1 MRKKVIAICMCFTML
16 FGMLLVNNMGVKAE
30 GDIESQEQEVKDAFE
45 ISVTPRNA
53 MEAGKEVTFDICI
66 KNTTNKEL
74 RDITNIVHECVC
86 IIGDEKYSPKQFG
99 DWYNEEGKKMTAENL
114 FTIKPFAPGTSQTHK
129 LIGTLPDD
137 WGRKYFI
144 DIHIY
149 SYDYENKI
157 LYSGSTEYNVNGPV
171 QPTENEWKNLNYQGY
186 TLDVTAENPIKAGEP
201 ADFQIN
207 ITNRSG
213 VVQKVSWLNHFYHSD
228 NRKHELYPSADF
240 GILKDK
246 QGNTITEEEALEI
259 VFQPDETK
267 EFTLTGTI
275 PEDWNEYGRIMVEV
289 ISYGE
294 NGIWYE
300 TMAEH
305 YQKRSSIKD
314 ELRDNMNFSDINE
327 NEWYY
332 EAAKYVYE
340 RGIMTGTTATEFSPG
355 GILSRAQFATI
366 IYRIEEEPEA
376 EYDGTAFPDVADGA
390 FYTSPAMWAKSSGV
404 IGGYQDGRFGPA
416 DDITREQMAVMM
428 YRYAEMLGLD
438 TSARG
443 NMGEFPDAGQVSP
456 FAAEAMKWAVG
467 TGLIRGDQGMI
478 HPQGGAQRDQC
489 ATIVMR
495 FMDEVYSDYF

>member
-53 MEAGKEVTFDICI
+53 MEAGKEVILDIYV
-66 KNTTNKEL
+66 TNKTDREFENVGFNHNL
-74 RDITNIVHECVC
+74 TWVTGDGGAEWFGKLYDEDGTEILASQSTNRVFAA
-86 IIGDEKYSPKQFG
+86 GTTQKY
-99 DWYNEEGKKMTAENL
+99 
-114 FTIKPFAPGTSQTHK
+114 
-129 LIGTLPDD
+129 TLVGILPED
-137 WGRKYFI
+137 WGRKYCI
-144 DIHIY
+144 DINVNRIDRE
-149 SYDYENKI
+149 SNTI
-157 LYSGSTEYNVNGPV
+157 YSGSIEYGREEPIYPDDGGVN
-171 QPTENEWKNLNYQGY
+171 NRMDGY
-186 TLDVTAENPIKAGEP
+186 TVSLTTTSQIKAGEQVI
-201 ADFQIN
+201 FQVS

-213 VVQKVSWLNHFYHSD
+213 VVQKVRYLSHYYNPD
-228 NRKHELYPSADF
+228 NRAPGSDAVADF
-240 GILKDK
+240 GVLTDEQENI
-246 QGNTITEEEALEI
+246 ITEGEALEL
-259 VFQPDETK
+259 VFQPEETK
-267 EFTLTGTI
+267 KFTLTGTI
-275 PEDWNEYGRIMVEV
+275 PENWTECGQVMVWILSRGADGV
-289 ISYGE
+289 
-294 NGIWYE
+294 WYE
-300 TMAEH
+300 MMGA
-305 YQKRSSIKD
+305 YPKYDSIED
-314 ELRDNMNFSDINE
+314 IFEGDMNFSDIDE
-327 NEWYY
+327 NGWYY
-332 EAAKYVYE
+332 DAVKYVYE
-340 RGIMTGTTATEFSPG
+340 RGIMTGTTETEFSPG

-366 IYRIEEEPEA
+366 IYRMEGEPEA

-390 FYTSPAMWAKSSGV
+390 FYTSPAMWAKRSGV
-404 IGGYQDGRFGPA
+404 IGGYQDVRFGPA

-495 FMDEVYSDYF
+495 FMDEVYSDYFYR